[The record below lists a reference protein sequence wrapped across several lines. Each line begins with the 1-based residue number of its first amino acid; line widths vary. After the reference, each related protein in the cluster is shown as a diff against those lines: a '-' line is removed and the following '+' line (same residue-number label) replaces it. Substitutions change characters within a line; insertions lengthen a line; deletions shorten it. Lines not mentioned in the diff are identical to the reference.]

1 MTSPIIEFHYAYRAV
16 HPEALAGVFCVGNRE
31 HVAVQAAEAE
41 LRNALDWDGT
51 FVADQLGVPELA
63 PWAYA
68 PMTWNAGRDASRH
81 LFLRLRGL
89 SALEALRS
97 GPMVVTHDVQ
107 DLIEA
112 AKSAQRAGWND
123 FVMENGARR
132 YGAHTAARLA
142 LAG

>member
-16 HPEALAGVFCVGNRE
+16 HPEAMEGVFCVGNRE
-31 HVAVQAAEAE
+31 HLAVPAVEAE
-41 LRNALDWDGT
+41 LRNALDWDAT

-68 PMTWNAGRDASRH
+68 PMTWNSGRDASRH
-81 LFLRLRGL
+81 VFLRLRGL
-89 SALEALRS
+89 SAIEALRS
-97 GPMVVTHDVQ
+97 GPVVVTHDVQ
-107 DLIEA
+107 DLISSA
-112 AKSAQRAGWND
+112 RTAQRAGWND

-132 YGAHTAARLA
+132 YGSRRATPLA